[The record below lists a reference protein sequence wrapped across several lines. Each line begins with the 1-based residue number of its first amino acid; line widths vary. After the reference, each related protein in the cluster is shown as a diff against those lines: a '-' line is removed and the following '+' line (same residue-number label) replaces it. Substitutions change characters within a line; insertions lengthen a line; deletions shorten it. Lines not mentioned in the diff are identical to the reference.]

1 MNKTAKKQ
9 ALKKE
14 LKRDWWK
21 YLVAVVLVVVYLLPI
36 YVVIVSSLKTKT
48 DFSSRLL
55 PPSELHFE
63 NYVKVF
69 AESGI
74 LNAYKNTAII
84 AVGTLLILVI
94 FGCMA
99 AYPMARCKD
108 KLAKIV
114 RLYVLGVMMV
124 PGICMIVGVYS
135 TLISINAESTYWGMI
150 FVLSAFYLPLA
161 IFMYSNFINGIPVS
175 LDEAAMVDGAGP
187 VQTFFHI
194 IIPQLKPV
202 TVSVILIQGIAVWN
216 EFEYALYLL
225 QRPSMYNITLVVKQ
239 YFGGMS
245 QDLNG
250 AAACAV
256 VAILPI
262 LIVYIVLQRY
272 FIEGAMNSAVKG

>member
-1 MNKTAKKQ
+1 MNKAAKKQ
-9 ALKKE
+9 ELIKE
-14 LKRDWWK
+14 LKKDWWK
-21 YLVAVVLVVVYLLPI
+21 YLAAVVLIVVYLLPI
-36 YVVIVSSLKTKT
+36 YVVLVSSLKTKT

-55 PPSELHFE
+55 PPTEFHFE

-69 AESGI
+69 QESGI
-74 LNAYKNTAII
+74 LTAYKNTAII
-84 AVGTLLILVI
+84 AVGTLLVLVI

-114 RLYVLGVMMV
+114 RMYVLGVMMV

-135 TLISINAESTYWGMI
+135 TLISIHAESTYWGMI
-150 FVLSAFYLPLA
+150 LVLSAFYLPLA

-187 VQTFFHI
+187 IQTFFHI

-225 QRPSMYNITLVVKQ
+225 QKPSMYNITLVVKQ

-245 QDLNG
+245 KDLNG

-256 VAILPI
+256 IAILPI
-262 LIVYIVLQRY
+262 LIVYIILQRY